1 MKILECFPRRYYL
14 KIWNIKCENITTFA
28 VGKAW
33 DCSEDDAQCGKWPG
47 RQVQRRY
54 EEGAFSVTKER
65 GNIGPTPLIS
75 FILAEPHAK
84 VEDFKE
90 EWDLPIS
97 KTNLELFSKFN
108 LKYSPKVLF
117 NLFQKILYARV
128 FWNRIVEISE
138 RASSS
143 WGRPLGGESTASK
156 KLVPNTFSNLL
167 LSTLKDRK
175 PEFYD

>member
-1 MKILECFPRRYYL
+1 MISRLQASLSTQNWQLMKILEGFPRRY
-14 KIWNIKCENITTFA
+14 KIKSFLAHSPKIFCICA
-28 VGKAW
+28 VGKTG

-117 NLFQKILYARV
+117 NLFQKISYAKV
-128 FWNRIVEISE
+128 F
-138 RASSS
+138 
-143 WGRPLGGESTASK
+143 
-156 KLVPNTFSNLL
+156 
-167 LSTLKDRK
+167 
-175 PEFYD
+175 